1 MYLRHKQSGF
11 TVIELMVVTVV
22 LAIAGMY
29 AIPAFDNF
37 FKSTRM
43 RASEGELVTAL
54 QFARSEALRR
64 GASVT
69 LSAVNAGD
77 NSNEWGPGM
86 RVWFDDDG
94 DGSYDSG
101 EEIRVVAGFHDS
113 IAVDGTNGV
122 SDVIFRPTGLT
133 DLAATLTITVC
144 DDRTGEIGRQ
154 ISLLTTGVVATD
166 SSYTGC
172 P

>member
-1 MYLRHKQSGF
+1 MSRCHKQSGF

-22 LAIAGMY
+22 LAIAAMY

-43 RASEGELVTAL
+43 RASEGDLVTAL
-54 QFARSEALRR
+54 QFARSEAVRR
-64 GASVT
+64 GASVN
-69 LSAVNAGD
+69 LSAINAG
-77 NSNEWGPGM
+77 NNTNEWGNGL
-86 RVWFDDDG
+86 RVWFDTDADG
-94 DGSYDSG
+94 NYDSG
-101 EEIRVVAGFHDS
+101 EELRVVAGFHNT
-113 IAVDGTNGV
+113 ITMDGTNGV
-122 SDVIFRPTGLT
+122 STVIFRPSGMTN
-133 DLAATLTITVC
+133 LAANLTITVC

-166 SSYTGC
+166 SSYNGC

>member
-1 MYLRHKQSGF
+1 MYRRHKQSGF

-22 LAIAGMY
+22 LAIAGVY
-29 AIPAFDNF
+29 AIPAADNF

-64 GASVT
+64 GET
-69 LSAVNAGD
+69 MNLSAVNASV
-77 NSNEWGPGM
+77 NTNEWGNGM
-86 RVWFDDDG
+86 RVWFDTDDDG
-94 DGSYDSG
+94 AYDAG
-101 EEIRVVAGFHDS
+101 EEIRVVGSFHSS
-113 IAVDGTNGV
+113 ITVDGTNGV
-122 SDVIFRPTGLT
+122 SAIAFRPTGMTNLG
-133 DLAATLTITVC
+133 ATLTITVC

-154 ISLLTTGVVATD
+154 ISLLTTGVVSTD